1 MDVASARMYIAMLS
15 AMSLHNAAAP
25 AWMLLRNSDIIGAR
39 VHDIVPLLM
48 QHRPTFL
55 PFAWMSANAPITVI
69 GTMMPSE
76 QAAMMISKMNIAAV
90 YYLHPPVN
98 ARSNIIMRDAGISV
112 TRLLLV

>member
-25 AWMLLRNSDIIGAR
+25 AWLLLRNSDIIGAR

-48 QHRPTFL
+48 QHRPKF
-55 PFAWMSANAPITVI
+55 FWMPANAPMTVI

-76 QAAMMISKMNIAAV
+76 QAAMMISKMNVTTV